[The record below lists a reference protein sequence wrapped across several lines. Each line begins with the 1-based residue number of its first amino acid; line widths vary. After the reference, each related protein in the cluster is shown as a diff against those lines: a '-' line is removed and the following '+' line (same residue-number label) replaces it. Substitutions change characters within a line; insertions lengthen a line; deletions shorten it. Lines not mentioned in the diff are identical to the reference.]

1 MHEMC
6 NYYFLFHYRFLIRF
20 VCLNIPGFGFFILIA
35 VSAYVANL
43 AAFLTK
49 SGDQSVSSM
58 EKAVAMKI
66 SICAHPAIEQE
77 LRDQWP
83 DGNFYFHKEGNEF
96 RGIVQDYDDGKCS
109 VMVVGWEDT
118 SADVALL
125 NMYCDRNLA
134 FTENV
139 IAEIPMAWPIRS
151 ELASGMSYWI
161 YNAQK
166 YHDITPATVSQEY
179 LEINGMATECDLKLS
194 AADKE
199 SDDTTPIE
207 VRNMFLP
214 LILFV
219 SCALLAA
226 VLQVIH
232 ERRRSSTTK
241 NGFTKFSVLGR
252 ASTLHLFSQGKDPR
266 RSILQQRKYDEEE
279 EFYDAHT
286 GVKESNG
293 ISNEVSDGKESLTE
307 EIKSEPPKSVS
318 FRKEDSFVE
327 NRRISLERS

>member
-1 MHEMC
+1 M
-6 NYYFLFHYRFLIRF
+6 
-20 VCLNIPGFGFFILIA
+20 NISGFGFFILIA

-49 SGDQSVSSM
+49 SGDQSVTSM
-58 EKAVAMKI
+58 ENAVAMKI

-83 DGNFYFHKEGNEF
+83 DGNFYFHQEGNEF
-96 RGIVQDYDDGKCS
+96 RGILQDYDDGKCS
-109 VMVVGWEDT
+109 AMVVGWEDT
-118 SADVALL
+118 SADIALL

-139 IAEIPMAWPIRS
+139 IAEIAMAWPIRT

-199 SDDTTPIE
+199 SEDTTPIE
-207 VRNMFLP
+207 VRNMFFP
-214 LILFV
+214 LIIFV

-241 NGFTKFSVLGR
+241 NGSTKFSVLGR
-252 ASTLHLFSQGKDPR
+252 ASTLNLFPKGKDPR
-266 RSILQQRKYDEEE
+266 RSILQQKYDEEE
-279 EFYDAHT
+279 FFDAHT
-286 GVKESNG
+286 GVKETNG
-293 ISNEVSDGKESLTE
+293 ISNDISDDREGSSTE
-307 EIKSEPPKSVS
+307 ESKQSEPKSVS

-327 NRRISLERS
+327 NRRLSLERS